1 MYSNLENGLTN
12 FMASRKRKELCKW
25 YWLDCVAFNGQR
37 MGMYHY
43 LKKLYTKIF
52 SCGKF
57 NKTCVDLLKCVELF
71 LYRES

>member
-43 LKKLYTKIF
+43 LKSILV
-52 SCGKF
+52 S
-57 NKTCVDLLKCVELF
+57 
-71 LYRES
+71 